1 MDCTTYEPIVE
12 LNAFPE
18 VAPPP
23 LRGTFWILGKSYN
36 LPQRKLLLILL
47 FIKINSVVVAGVKMV
62 ACFVG
67 DPCNTVG

>member
-1 MDCTTYEPIVE
+1 MADYTTYDATVE

-47 FIKINSVVVAGVKMV
+47 LYVSVVVAGVKMF